1 MSPTLFTVW
10 QFQVQKKFSPET
22 KLQPKAVK
30 IYTFSLSNLMTQL
43 FKVKTPAN
51 LVTSCF
57 WTGSSA
63 LVWISH
69 RCSYLGHVGLS
80 WVIWGPHFTLASA
93 SHVAAV
99 QGCLLQDNEMDWIIF
114 VTNANKKTDNLE
126 GCLDKDL
133 HNSHT
138 NFWIEHRFWR
148 STAYLFIG
156 YHFLHWLYLD
166 NHLLTFKF
174 SVFNYC

>member
-22 KLQPKAVK
+22 KLQPKVVK

-93 SHVAAV
+93 SHIAAD
-99 QGCLLQDNEMDWIIF
+99 QGRLWQENEENGLDHF

-126 GCLDKDL
+126 GCLDKDA

-138 NFWIEHRFWR
+138 NFWHQILAI
-148 STAYLFIG
+148 TAYLFIG
-156 YHFLHWLYLD
+156 NHFCIGY
-166 NHLLTFKF
+166 T
-174 SVFNYC
+174 SIIIC